1 MGVAYKAG
9 VAVWFAT
16 YTYQGRVNATKGD
29 PRQVITALPAV
40 MSTIPVYG
48 RIINATLEITVTP
61 NMEGSRIICY
71 PGVIS
76 ASSLATLA
84 ARNDRNGAWSKPF
97 RIKCKI
103 FD

>member
-1 MGVAYKAG
+1 MGVAYRAG

-16 YTYQGRVNATKGD
+16 YTYQGRVSASKSD

-40 MSTIPVYG
+40 MSTLPKYG
-48 RIINATLEITVTP
+48 RIINATLEITITP

-76 ASSLATLA
+76 ASSLVTPAWRKDKRGT
-84 ARNDRNGAWSKPF
+84 WSKPF
-97 RIKCKI
+97 RIKCNI